1 MIIVPQIAFIEMLTL
16 PFISPIEQ
24 ALSNLRFSFNGI
36 DTEALLSIRSFD
48 DVLAN
53 PKLKG
58 AHLYSQFICICN
70 FNVGVLLILLPI
82 VIGLIALLISRIVT
96 DEEKSKRYRE
106 VSYSFLGSLVFSGL
120 MFGGVAMGFGLLL
133 EIQFGMQ

>member
-1 MIIVPQIAFIEMLTL
+1 MIIIPQIAFIKILTL

-58 AHLYSQFICICN
+58 AHLYSQFICN

-120 MFGGVAMGFGLLL
+120 MFGGVAVGFGLLL